1 MKRPTIIIVLQGIIL
16 LALIISIS
24 LHKII
29 FVYEY
34 FKDHADTFTAY
45 GLAVLQFIL
54 ILFFGILFIGLW
66 KRKAFARWG
75 SNLFFVII
83 LFAYNVFVV
92 LLGNGPVDIIKF
104 LIINGVSAAF
114 VYQLALS
121 DNMNK
126 FFR

>member
-1 MKRPTIIIVLQGIIL
+1 LKRPASIVVLQCIVLL
-16 LALIISIS
+16 SLIISIR

-54 ILFFGILFIGLW
+54 ILLFGFLFIGLW

-75 SNLFFVII
+75 SVLFFVII
-83 LFAYNVFVV
+83 IFAYNVFVV
-92 LLGNGPVDIIKF
+92 LLGSGPVHIVKFIIVH
-104 LIINGVSAAF
+104 GVSLF
-114 VYQLALS
+114 FIYQLSFSNTLA
-121 DNMNK
+121 K